1 MPPFFSMVSNSRR
14 YRNGNGTFFIVKCSY
29 SGMMRGTIISGN
41 IHSSYTLLGEINI
54 VAVIS
59 FDSCHLKLF

>member
-1 MPPFFSMVSNSRR
+1 MPPFFSIVYNSRR
-14 YRNGNGTFFIVKCSY
+14 YSNGNGTFFIVKCSY

-41 IHSSYTLLGEINI
+41 IRSSCTLLGEINI

>member
-1 MPPFFSMVSNSRR
+1 
-14 YRNGNGTFFIVKCSY
+14 
-29 SGMMRGTIISGN
+29 MMRGTIISGN